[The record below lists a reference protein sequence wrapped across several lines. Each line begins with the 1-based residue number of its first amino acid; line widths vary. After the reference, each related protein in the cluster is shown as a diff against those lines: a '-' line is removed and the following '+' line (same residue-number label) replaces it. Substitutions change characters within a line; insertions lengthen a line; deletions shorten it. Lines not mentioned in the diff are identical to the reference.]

1 LEAHPTVT
9 SSTAHKRPLT
19 IEATTRGCLIAS
31 RALFT
36 NSDKLEMEAEDG
48 MTGDLKIEKSAFSI
62 LQIDL
67 ISNL

>member
-1 LEAHPTVT
+1 
-9 SSTAHKRPLT
+9 
-19 IEATTRGCLIAS
+19 
-31 RALFT
+31 
-36 NSDKLEMEAEDG
+36 MEAEDG